1 MPELVQVDFS
11 LISRYFIVTY
21 NDNYGGRILVIIAV
35 FGDIHGNA
43 RALKKVLEEIDSE
56 GILSIFH
63 TGDCV
68 CGHTG
73 NREVI
78 EVLEARGI
86 PGAKGLWDHN
96 LVRYIRKRKTIERK
110 LSKDELEL
118 LDAAYHDCPSPQVEF
133 LSGLPR
139 FHSCTIDGI
148 RIAVCHG
155 TLSSPL
161 DSLEPEDDD
170 GKYMRQREQEP
181 AHLILSGKT
190 HVPHT
195 RRLGDTL
202 YVNPGSVGMNDDGL
216 ARYAIISTEAEP
228 WTVEFREIPVS

>member
-86 PGAKGLWDHN
+86 PGAKGLW
-96 LVRYIRKRKTIERK
+96 
-110 LSKDELEL
+110 
-118 LDAAYHDCPSPQVEF
+118 
-133 LSGLPR
+133 
-139 FHSCTIDGI
+139 
-148 RIAVCHG
+148 AVSYTH
-155 TLSSPL
+155 L
-161 DSLEPEDDD
+161 
-170 GKYMRQREQEP
+170 R
-181 AHLILSGKT
+181 AHET
-190 HVPHT
+190 
-195 RRLGDTL
+195 
-202 YVNPGSVGMNDDGL
+202 
-216 ARYAIISTEAEP
+216 
-228 WTVEFREIPVS
+228 